1 MNSAKQVKSASV
13 VTTTF
18 LVKSVTTETR
28 NTRPRWIGARLIVN
42 TPQANNYQKKNA
54 DLCK

>member
-28 NTRPRWIGARLIVN
+28 NTRPRQITIKKKMQTCVNEPLYKSQIV
-42 TPQANNYQKKNA
+42 
-54 DLCK
+54 C